1 MIILGEDYS
10 SGPYYIT
17 LAAGITR
24 ISFNV
29 SILDDKILEEDE
41 KFILTIDPS
50 SLPCSVTTGDHNQ
63 ATVIILEDECK
74 GIILQII
81 YVGIFSATA
90 LRMYMNIH
98 TYVCMFIF
106 SKQLWKVSLISSLI
120 VILLGSIIMNGNLLS
135 KIMI

>member
-1 MIILGEDYS
+1 MVILGEDYS

-74 GIILQII
+74 GIILQLNLYNIL
-81 YVGIFSATA
+81 YVGIFSATV
-90 LRMYMNIH
+90 LRMYMNMR

-106 SKQLWKVSLISSLI
+106 SK
-120 VILLGSIIMNGNLLS
+120 
-135 KIMI
+135 